1 MRLIAL
7 RLLAASS
14 LLLGNAAAATRPH
27 YSGNLR
33 VMVRSVAKSL
43 DPVEL
48 SETADGRNIGRLL
61 LDSLTALDDRGIA
74 QPALASSWQSDPDNR
89 NWQFSLRPG
98 VTFSDG
104 SPLTPES
111 VAASLRTGNPAWHVA
126 AGSNSVAIEVDSPNV
141 DLPAVLALIRNAI
154 VRREGGKLAG
164 TGPFTVREWL
174 PGKKLALTARDDY
187 WNGRAFLSS
196 IEIDLSG
203 DSGSVDLGKYH
214 VAEIAP
220 EQARRLTGSRVSA
233 SSELLALVFTRIP
246 ASAIEG
252 RLRGALSSSIDRKVI
267 AEVLLQGGAEPA
279 RGLLPGWLTGYGFL
293 FSADTNLA
301 SARQAVGES
310 RQKPAWTLGYD
321 ASDPLARLVAERI
334 ALNAADAGIKLLP
347 TPRTDADLRLV
358 RLSLASLDPHIAID
372 SWAANIGLTPPK
384 FAGTSS
390 EELYAAERRLLQT
403 QQVIP
408 LVHVKAAVAVAGGV
422 NGWANSRSGDWHL
435 ADVWLGVDKP

>member
-14 LLLGNAAAATRPH
+14 LLLGSAAAATRPH
-27 YSGNLR
+27 YAGNLR
-33 VMVRSVAKSL
+33 VMVRAAARSL
-43 DPVEL
+43 DPVEV
-48 SETADGRNIGRLL
+48 SITVDERSIARLL
-61 LDSLTALDDRGIA
+61 FDTLTTLDDRGIA
-74 QPALASSWQSDPDNR
+74 QPGLASSWQSDPENR

-111 VAASLRTGNPAWHVA
+111 VAASLRTGNPAWHVT

-141 DLPAVLALIRNAI
+141 DLPAVLALVRNSI
-154 VRREGGKLAG
+154 VRREGGKSAG

-196 IEIDLSG
+196 IEIDLGG
-203 DSGSVDLGKYH
+203 DSRSVDLAKYH

-220 EQARRLTGSRVSA
+220 EQARRVSGSRVSA
-233 SSELLALVFTRIP
+233 PSELLALVFTRMP
-246 ASAIEG
+246 ASVIEG

-267 AEVLLQGGAEPA
+267 AEVLLQGGAKPA
-279 RGLLPGWLTGYGFL
+279 RGLLPGWLTGYDFL
-293 FSADTNLA
+293 FSAEMNLA

-310 RQKPAWTLGYD
+310 RQEPGWSLGYD
-321 ASDPLARLVAERI
+321 ANDPLARLVAERI
-334 ALNAADAGIKLLP
+334 ALNASDAGIKL
-347 TPRTDADLRLV
+347 TPKPRSDADVRLV
-358 RLSLASLDPHIAID
+358 RLSLASLDPHIALE
-372 SWAANIGLTPPK
+372 SWAANIRLTPPK

-390 EELYAAERRLLQT
+390 EELYSAERALLQT
-403 QQVIP
+403 QQIIP
-408 LVHVKAAVAVAGGV
+408 LVHVKTAVALANSV
-422 NGWANSRSGDWHL
+422 NGWTQSRRGDWDL
-435 ADVWLGVDKP
+435 ANVWLGVAKP